1 MTTYEN
7 QLVGMI
13 ESRCGE
19 LSAREVARKL
29 IRMGVVDFS
38 RCRILAVREY
48 VRERTE
54 RGAGKTDAMWEAAER
69 FACSYEY
76 VRKCVYNYRDVNWE

>member
-13 ESRCGE
+13 ENRCGG
-19 LSAREVARKL
+19 LSARDVAEKL

-38 RCRILAVREY
+38 RCKILAVREY
-48 VRERTE
+48 VLEQIKT
-54 RGAGKTDAMWEAAER
+54 GKGKVDVMWEAAER

-76 VRKCVYNYRDVNWE
+76 VRKCVYYYRDVNWV